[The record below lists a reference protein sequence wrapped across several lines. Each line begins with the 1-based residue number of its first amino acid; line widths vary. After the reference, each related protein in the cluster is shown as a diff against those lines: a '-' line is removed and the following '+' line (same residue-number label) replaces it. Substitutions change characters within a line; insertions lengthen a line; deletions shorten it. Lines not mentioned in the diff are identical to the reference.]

1 MLFGRWNV
9 GEGIGREIIV
19 PKKDMFA
26 SHLVERRGSRVR
38 AAADQYLVG

>member
-1 MLFGRWNV
+1 MLFGRWKV
-9 GEGIGREIIV
+9 GEGIGRDIIL
-19 PKKDMFA
+19 PKKDILA